1 MRFEKKNFF
10 YYSPARFLLGRK
22 KRACKKPCLLF
33 RPFWHTLLVD
43 SEISFLFLLCRGMWI
58 VNRIMQSATL
68 FPFHCLTGDQ
78 IPDVNHVTQFAKLA

>member
-1 MRFEKKNFF
+1 MRLKEN
-10 YYSPARFLLGRK
+10 SLLLPARFLLGRK
-22 KRACKKPCLLF
+22 KGRAKSHVYYLDLL
-33 RPFWHTLLVD
+33 HTLLVD

-78 IPDVNHVTQFAKLA
+78 IPDVNHVTQFAKFA